1 LKFEKRRRQIRR
13 QRRSDEESLYY
24 ILERDLDR
32 NAIFDSNDGWFPQL
46 RIGSKGIIDYALKYG
61 DLLVGIEVKKGFPDL
76 KHFDQMA
83 RYAKFFDAT
92 FLAYPSDA
100 AAEALFLS
108 ESKAVNMDI
117 GILALALYRT
127 HVVRNARVAK
137 RLSDEV
143 WVNTFDEKEYWRDV
157 RRERKQFKL
166 DDDKRLTASAL
177 MSKCV
182 WAKVNKSGKRM
193 REASRINIPL
203 SAWRFVAT
211 LYALSNAKSI
221 YCMHPKTEVD
231 DLFFKRMK
239 WGYMNWGVPLRAG
252 FVYSREYGTRLT
264 LYNLTEEMDYFRPE
278 LEKTLENELGKT
290 DWRKIQRLT
299 DDLKKEHI
307 KAQKIKSDE
316 FFKFTT

>member
-76 KHFDQMA
+76 KHFDQVA
-83 RYAKFFDAT
+83 RYSKFFDAI

-108 ESKAVNMDI
+108 ESKAVNIQI

-127 HVVRNARVAK
+127 HVVRRAGVIK
-137 RLSDEV
+137 RTSDEV
-143 WVNTFDEKEYWRDV
+143 WKNAFDEKEYWKDLG
-157 RRERKQFKL
+157 RKRKEFKL
-166 DDDKRLTASAL
+166 DDDERLTASAL
-177 MSKCV
+177 MSKCI
-182 WAKVNKSGKRM
+182 WTKVNKSGKRT
-193 REASRINIPL
+193 REACRINIPL

-231 DLFFKRMK
+231 DLFFKKMK
-239 WGYMNWGVPLRAG
+239 WAYMNWGVPLKAG

-264 LYNLTEEMDYFRPE
+264 LYNLTEEMDLLRPE
-278 LEKTLENELGKT
+278 LEKALENELGKT
-290 DWRKIQRLT
+290 DWRRIQEIV

-307 KAQKIKSDE
+307 ETQKTRFEE
-316 FFKFTT
+316 FFKLTA